1 MKLIILAVGTK
12 MEKWVTTAFSE
23 YQKRMPPH
31 IKIELQEIE
40 PVKRVGKS
48 TTSKAKEV
56 EAKLILEAL
65 PKRAYVIALD
75 ERGKQFTSEELAHKM
90 HDFQQMGSDVVI
102 IIGGPE
108 GLTDE
113 VRTKANELMSLSKL
127 TLPHPFVRVMIAE
140 ALYRAY
146 SIDAGLPYHR
156 A

>member
-1 MKLIILAVGTK
+1 MRFILLAVGTK
-12 MEKWVTTAFSE
+12 MPAWVTTGFQE

-31 IKIELQEIE
+31 LKLELQEIE
-40 PVKRVGKS
+40 PVRRVSKG
-48 TTSKAKEV
+48 TTDKAKEI
-56 EAKLILEAL
+56 EGKAILAAL
-65 PKRAYVIALD
+65 PKRAYIIALD
-75 ERGKQFTSEELAHKM
+75 EHGKQFTSVELAHKV

-108 GLTDE
+108 GLTAE
-113 VRTKANELMSLSKL
+113 VLAKANETISLSKL
-127 TLPHPFVRVMIAE
+127 TMPHPMVRIVIAE

>member
-1 MKLIILAVGTK
+1 MKFILMAVGTK
-12 MEKWVTTAFSE
+12 MPTWVTTGFTE

-31 IKIELQEIE
+31 MQLVLHEIE
-40 PVKRVGKS
+40 PVKRTGKS
-48 TTSKAKEV
+48 VSEKAKEI
-56 EAKLILEAL
+56 EAKAILEAL
-65 PKRAYVIALD
+65 PKRAYIVALD
-75 ERGKQFTSEELAHKM
+75 ERGKQYTSVELASRIHEY
-90 HDFQQMGSDVVI
+90 QQLGSDVVI

-113 VRTKANELMSLSKL
+113 IRSKANELLSLSKL
-127 TLPHPFVRVMIAE
+127 TMPHPLVRVVIAE

>member
-1 MKLIILAVGTK
+1 MKFILMAVGTK
-12 MEKWVTTAFSE
+12 MPTWVTTGFTE

-31 IKIELQEIE
+31 MQLVLHEIE
-40 PVKRVGKS
+40 PVKRTGKAVND
-48 TTSKAKEV
+48 KAKEI
-56 EAKLILEAL
+56 EAKAILEAL
-65 PKRAYVIALD
+65 PKRAYIVALD
-75 ERGKQFTSEELAHKM
+75 ERGKQYTSVELASRI
-90 HDFQQMGSDVVI
+90 HDYQQLGSDVVI

-113 VRTKANELMSLSKL
+113 IRNKANELISLSKL
-127 TLPHPFVRVMIAE
+127 TMPHPLVRVVIAE

>member
-1 MKLIILAVGTK
+1 MRFLLLAVGTK
-12 MEKWVTTAFSE
+12 MPAWVTTGFQE

-31 IKIELQEIE
+31 LKLELQEIE
-40 PVKRVGKS
+40 PVRRVSKG
-48 TTSKAKEV
+48 TTDKAKEI
-56 EAKLILEAL
+56 EAKAILAAL
-65 PKRAYVIALD
+65 PKRAYIIALD
-75 ERGKQFTSEELAHKM
+75 EHGKQFTSMELAAKV

-108 GLTDE
+108 GLTPE
-113 VRTKANELMSLSKL
+113 ILSKANETISLSKL
-127 TLPHPFVRVMIAE
+127 TMPHPMVRIVIAE

>member
-1 MKLIILAVGTK
+1 MKFILMAVGTK
-12 MEKWVTTAFSE
+12 MPTWVTTGFTE

-31 IKIELQEIE
+31 MQLVLHEIE
-40 PVKRVGKS
+40 PVKRTGKAVS
-48 TTSKAKEV
+48 DKAKEI
-56 EAKLILEAL
+56 EAKAILEAL
-65 PKRAYVIALD
+65 PKRAYIVALD
-75 ERGKQFTSEELAHKM
+75 ERGKQYTSVELASRI
-90 HDFQQMGSDVVI
+90 HDYQQLGSDVVI

-113 VRTKANELMSLSKL
+113 IRNKANELISLSKL
-127 TLPHPFVRVMIAE
+127 TMPHPLVRVVIAE

>member
-1 MKLIILAVGTK
+1 MRFLLLAVGTK
-12 MEKWVTTAFSE
+12 MPAWVTTGFQE

-31 IKIELQEIE
+31 LKLELQEIE
-40 PVKRVGKS
+40 PVRRVSKG
-48 TTSKAKEV
+48 TTDKAKEI
-56 EAKLILEAL
+56 EAKAILAAL
-65 PKRAYVIALD
+65 PKRAYIIALD
-75 ERGKQFTSEELAHKM
+75 EHGKQFTSMELATKV

-108 GLTDE
+108 GLTPE
-113 VRTKANELMSLSKL
+113 ILSKANETISLSKL
-127 TLPHPFVRVMIAE
+127 TMPHPMVRIVIAE

>member
-1 MKLIILAVGTK
+1 MRFLLLAVGTK
-12 MEKWVTTAFSE
+12 MPAWVTTGFQE

-31 IKIELQEIE
+31 LKLELQEIE
-40 PVKRVGKS
+40 PVRRVSKGA
-48 TTSKAKEV
+48 TDKAKEI
-56 EAKLILEAL
+56 EAKAILAAL
-65 PKRAYVIALD
+65 PKRAYIIALD
-75 ERGKQFTSEELAHKM
+75 EHGKQFTSMELATKV

-108 GLTDE
+108 GLTPE
-113 VRTKANELMSLSKL
+113 ILSKANETISLSKL
-127 TLPHPFVRVMIAE
+127 TMPHPMVRIVIAE

>member
-1 MKLIILAVGTK
+1 MKIIILAVGTK
-12 MEKWVTTAFSE
+12 MDDWVTTAFSE

-31 IKIELQEIE
+31 IKIELKEIE

-48 TTSKAKEV
+48 TTAKAKEV
-56 EAKLILEAL
+56 EAKAILAAL
-65 PKRAYVIALD
+65 PKRAHIIALD
-75 ERGKQFTSEELAHKM
+75 ERGKQFTSQELAVKM
-90 HDFQQMGSDVVI
+90 HDYQQMGSDVVV

-113 VRTKANELMSLSKL
+113 VREKANELMSLSKL